1 MPGRNE
7 CNDDYPII
15 SRAVS
20 VFLRA
25 DTTGWV
31 AQGQSIA
38 NKGARD
44 AGPNPAPAARI
55 KTYFFEMNEEMNTMQ
70 THYPPTRAFR
80 KGLGLLRAKD
90 VKEAKNGIMEIL
102 GVYSAPSFA
111 AYADGLRS
119 LDIEKAH
126 RLEVLFASYGVESP
140 WGEN

>member
-1 MPGRNE
+1 
-7 CNDDYPII
+7 
-15 SRAVS
+15 
-20 VFLRA
+20 
-25 DTTGWV
+25 
-31 AQGQSIA
+31 
-38 NKGARD
+38 
-44 AGPNPAPAARI
+44 
-55 KTYFFEMNEEMNTMQ
+55 MNEEMNTMQ

-119 LDIEKAH
+119 LDIEKAR